1 MILSSSCAF
10 SWPTD
15 CTSFCAGYDCLKEY
29 VDKPDPN
36 YRWIDTGE
44 RIKGV
49 DPLHLVGW
57 TGYVLNFTSQEWLTA
72 GEVSQPLWW
81 HIMIVVVPNNVKSFD
96 KNYYKIIL
104 LSVSSSS
111 STKMRPSYGLVQ
123 TIIMTMVALE
133 CLIHWITMYK

>member
-1 MILSSSCAF
+1 MPF
-10 SWPTD
+10 SWTKD

-36 YRWIDTGE
+36 YRWIDTGD
-44 RIKGV
+44 RINGV

-81 HIMIVVVPNNVKSFD
+81 HIMIVVVPNHVISFDCIELPSKSFA
-96 KNYYKIIL
+96 ICIFF
-104 LSVSSSS
+104 
-111 STKMRPSYGLVQ
+111 
-123 TIIMTMVALE
+123 
-133 CLIHWITMYK
+133 

>member
-1 MILSSSCAF
+1 MCLLN

-81 HIMIVVVPNNVKSFD
+81 HIMIVVIPNNVISFG
-96 KNYYKIIL
+96 KNY
-104 LSVSSSS
+104 
-111 STKMRPSYGLVQ
+111 
-123 TIIMTMVALE
+123 
-133 CLIHWITMYK
+133 H